1 MKSIVKISIPLLL
14 IVLQGCGGSSEPP
27 LSIKENS
34 EKIEEIKE
42 EVVEETKSDTL
53 QTEQVLQVEK
63 DLKVTHIRVLEL
75 DEKSKIPEHL
85 IKIPI
90 YQNQK

>member
-1 MKSIVKISIPLLL
+1 MKNIVKISILL
-14 IVLQGCGGSSEPP
+14 ILLMLQGCGNSSEPP
-27 LSIKENS
+27 T
-34 EKIEEIKE
+34 KIEQKIVEKETPQEIKKE
-42 EVVEETKSDTL
+42 EVV
-53 QTEQVLQVEK
+53 QVK
-63 DLKVTHIRVLEL
+63 HIRVLAL